1 VRADRVALA
10 WLLLATG
17 CAGGSAGPDV
27 PAVVA
32 DGAPIHTRI
41 DLPSITACGGCH
53 QGVYREWAASL
64 HHGAWNNDN
73 ILAATKNFALESC
86 RPCHSPMP
94 VLPLGLE
101 RPPEY
106 RPFNQDDGV
115 HCLSCHG
122 LADGV
127 AAARTI
133 ADAPCRPR
141 YEPRLLQAAMCWPC
155 HEPTHQAFAEYQTS
169 DAHAVGIRCADCH
182 MQPTANRPGR
192 SHGANGGM
200 NPDFVARALAF
211 RISLADG
218 AVQVEL
224 RNRCGH
230 KFPGEIPSRSFVV
243 RVDFPDR
250 EPVYELLRKPNKE
263 EARADNRLLPDE
275 QRVLRFPL
283 PAGVSEAR
291 VRLLWKP
298 LPLMPE
304 EQAFVL
310 AEWTSDRR

>member
-1 VRADRVALA
+1 MAVERCRAAL
-10 WLLLATG
+10 LLLAAG
-17 CAGGSAGPDV
+17 CAGG
-27 PAVVA
+27 A
-32 DGAPIHTRI
+32 DGPGAAPADAPVHTRI

-53 QGVYREWAASL
+53 QEVYREWAASL

-73 ILAATKNFALESC
+73 VLTATQDFRQESC

-94 VLPLGLE
+94 VLPRGLGE
-101 RPPEY
+101 APAY

-122 LADGV
+122 LPDGV

-133 ADAPCRPR
+133 PDAPCRPR
-141 YEPRLLQAAMCWPC
+141 REPRLLEARMCWPC
-155 HEPTHQAFAEYQTS
+155 HEPTHQAFTEYEQSNARATG
-169 DAHAVGIRCADCH
+169 VRCADCH
-182 MQPTANRPGR
+182 MQPVPDRAGR

-200 NPDFVARALAF
+200 NPAFVARALGY

-230 KFPGEIPSRSFVV
+230 KFPGEIPSRSFLV
-243 RVDFPDR
+243 RVDFADR
-250 EPVYELLRKPNKE
+250 EPVYELLRKPHKD

-283 PAGVSEAR
+283 PAGVDRAR

-298 LPLMPE
+298 LPLLPE
-304 EQAFVL
+304 DQAFVL
-310 AEWTSDRR
+310 ADWSGERQ